1 MGSIVYRRIVDLSQE
16 ISPDLQVF
24 PSYPKPVF
32 IPWTTRERH
41 GFLSEALFMVS
52 HSGTHVDAPL
62 HYRPEGKA
70 LHELP
75 VTKFVV
81 PCRLLDL
88 RPLRVKWRIGP
99 GALRKALRG
108 VPLARGSGVILWTG
122 WEAKRGRRAY
132 LYENPGLT
140 RNGAEELLRG
150 GPSIVGI
157 DTANLDLPDAGD
169 FPAHHTLLK
178 ASVPI
183 LENLAGLADLR
194 ASSFTLVAL
203 PLKLRGATGSPIRAV
218 ALV

>member
-88 RPLRVKWRIGP
+88 RP
-99 GALRKALRG
+99 
-108 VPLARGSGVILWTG
+108 
-122 WEAKRGRRAY
+122 
-132 LYENPGLT
+132 
-140 RNGAEELLRG
+140 
-150 GPSIVGI
+150 
-157 DTANLDLPDAGD
+157 
-169 FPAHHTLLK
+169 
-178 ASVPI
+178 
-183 LENLAGLADLR
+183 
-194 ASSFTLVAL
+194 
-203 PLKLRGATGSPIRAV
+203 
-218 ALV
+218 

>member
-16 ISPDLQVF
+16 ISPNLQVF
-24 PSYPKPVF
+24 PAYPKPVF

-41 GFLSEALFMVS
+41 GFLSEALFMVT
-52 HSGTHVDAPL
+52 HSGTHVDAPS
-62 HYRPEGKA
+62 HYRPEGKT

-75 VTKFVV
+75 LSKFVV

-88 RPLRVKWRIGP
+88 RPQRAKSRIGP
-99 GALRKALRG
+99 EALRKALRG
-108 VPLARGSGVILWTG
+108 VPLVRGSGVILWTG

-140 RNGAEELLRG
+140 RRGAEELLRWG
-150 GPSIVGI
+150 ASVVGI

-183 LENLAGLADLR
+183 LENVAHLADVR
-194 ASSFTLVAL
+194 ASSFTLIAL
-203 PLKLRGATGSPIRAV
+203 PLRLRGATGSPIRAV